1 METPLLLHGTMDP
14 VAQELAALLQDM
26 QVRVAQLALPDGGR
40 AARMFMSPLPGRHTT
55 RQCHH
60 TR

>member
-1 METPLLLHGTMDP
+1 MDP